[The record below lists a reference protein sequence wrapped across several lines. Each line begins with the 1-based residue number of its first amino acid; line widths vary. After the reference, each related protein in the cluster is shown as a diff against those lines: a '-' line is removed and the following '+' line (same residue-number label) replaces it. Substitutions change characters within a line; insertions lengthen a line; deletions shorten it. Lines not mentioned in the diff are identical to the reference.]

1 MVHFLG
7 VARHEI
13 QKTIVSDESQHP
25 IAVQIDYADRLE
37 IERSLNLTSEE
48 PKTADPSRLEKL
60 LDVAVLDERIP
71 HGMLERLKTFAVPFA
86 ACLAGSDRRRTY
98 RSDKLRSRSPHRAG
112 RTGVL
117 QSSLFAKT
125 WFRPLAWLKPEL
137 GRIAVSPQSS
147 VVATAKRNVETIA
160 QLEQQ
165 LAEPP
170 RAAEEEK

>member
-13 QKTIVSDESQHP
+13 QKTIVADESQHP

-71 HGMLERLKTFAVPFA
+71 HGMLERLKTFN
-86 ACLAGSDRRRTY
+86 
-98 RSDKLRSRSPHRAG
+98 
-112 RTGVL
+112 
-117 QSSLFAKT
+117 
-125 WFRPLAWLKPEL
+125 
-137 GRIAVSPQSS
+137 
-147 VVATAKRNVETIA
+147 AKREGWSEWILGPRDEKAV
-160 QLEQQ
+160 LEGCRFDI
-165 LAEPP
+165 
-170 RAAEEEK
+170 RAAERVRTFFSKFLRHSKGQWAGHRPSPWLSLACPTRA